1 MTRGR
6 DVFWGTLAAILPLI
20 SVVVYGNIEL
30 RLEQYVAHTYNHI
43 VAYPI
48 FAVMFVMMGLA
59 LVALAIRFGSRP
71 RETSRLPLIG
81 LGIGWIISI
90 GILIFFFLP
99 YFLGVSLKITGYIWT
114 YGSREDFLFAGY
126 YTALLI
132 WYWKTHTFVPKE
144 ELEKEIE
151 Q

>member
-20 SVVVYGNIEL
+20 SVVVYGNIER
-30 RLEQYVAHTYNHI
+30 RLEQYAAHTFNHI
-43 VAYPI
+43 VVYPI
-48 FAVMFVMMGLA
+48 FAVMFIIMGLA

-81 LGIGWIISI
+81 LVIGWIISI
-90 GILIFFFLP
+90 SILILFFLP
-99 YFLGVSLKITGYIWT
+99 FFLNIHARITGYIWV
-114 YGSREDFLFAGY
+114 YGGREDFMFAGF

-132 WYWKTHTFVPKE
+132 WYWKTHTYVSKE
-144 ELEKEIE
+144 ELQKEIE